1 MATKR
6 IQGFSNIHYAKL
18 LQDTIEGAK
27 YETPKP
33 LEGAIS
39 ISAEMEFSEFKA
51 FADDRCDILINNFTG
66 LSGEVVLSGITGAEF
81 KDLFGYEYEQGLTKV
96 KTDAIAPNLALMF
109 ETKFLDGGVRKYVLY
124 NIVMSPASALEL
136 QTKGE
141 DIEETTF
148 TINFTG
154 IALANDEIYSFI
166 DSREL
171 DVDTDALDNWYT
183 QVQGITTIP
192 EE

>member
-6 IQGFSNIHYAKL
+6 IQGFSNIHYARL
-18 LQDTIEGAK
+18 LQDTKEGAK
-27 YETPKP
+27 YEVPKA

-39 ISAEMEFSEFKA
+39 INAEMEFSEFKA
-51 FADDRCDILINNFTG
+51 FADDKCDILLNNFTG
-66 LSGEVVLSGITGAEF
+66 LSGELVLSGITGAEF
-81 KDLFGYEYEQGLTKV
+81 KDLFGYEYELGMTKV

-109 ETKFLDGGVRKYVLY
+109 ECKFLDGGVRKYVLY
-124 NIVMSPASALEL
+124 NIVMSPASALTL

-141 DIEETTF
+141 EIEETTF

-166 DSREL
+166 DSRDES
-171 DVDTDALDNWYT
+171 VDEEVLNGWYD
-183 QVQGITTIP
+183 QVQGIAIV
-192 EE
+192 E